1 MKHFAVF
8 PPLLISTLFLSNT
21 VFSAP
26 CPASSSAETSGA
38 NDGDNCTVTDGST
51 GTVIQLNFISGF
63 DSATLIENDTAGQTA
78 TDAYYTSITGGAT
91 VSSNPT
97 MPATAAT
104 ASKASGNNGTTV
116 GAQRKLAFIKAAE
129 ILASKLTTSVPIV
142 VDAEF
147 ANNLFCHPSQA
158 TLGSASASSFLQ
170 NASAPAGALNS
181 TWYPVGL
188 YNSLSGVDNYPS
200 GGPLNPNP
208 NTVDNSGNIN
218 ADSDVFAR
226 YNSLVGTTNCL
237 DSSNGWYYGF
247 DAPPTAEATDADGNS
262 LPFLIDEAPPQ
273 LTYIG
278 FTTVLLHEML
288 HGIGFSSLIHTDS
301 NTGTVGS
308 MLGGLPDVYSTH
320 LVNSSGNKLVDMA
333 TDANRETS
341 VKSVTQLLWDGT
353 NTNTN
358 AVGSVTDGYQ
368 DNDSTSSYTSG
379 DKIQMYAPNPIEV
392 GSSVSHFSSNVSPDE
407 IMEPQYTAGSLDIGL
422 ALYLLEDLGWSIVS
436 GSNTAPTISAVNQT
450 TLEDT
455 PLNVDVTSPSNWAI
469 DLDGDSL
476 SYTFTNCPTN
486 LTCNDAGLTLT
497 PATDFN
503 GTITGIEITVD
514 DGNGGTANDTFDL
527 TVTAVNDV
535 PVMGTISNLSMNL
548 GSTETINL
556 TSTDVDSG
564 SVTYSVSG
572 SSNAGASIT
581 GSTLTLTPIAAG
593 SYSLTVTVDDGSL
606 TDTETFQLTVAAAPS
621 LALNGTALDTI
632 NSTEI
637 SLGDVSLLLAD
648 GASNYTISLTF
659 EGQNANHLI
668 TSSGT
673 NITIG
678 MPSASEFNGQFAGEY
693 TLTLVQK
700 GTGASNEYSL
710 LRGPR
715 LNISASKLL
724 SGNDSQI
731 LTIEGGAANTV
742 YTLNEDNNLITFS
755 QDNSTITT
763 VTASDDAANF
773 NPAEVAVNV
782 TNVTALTN
790 SHITAD
796 SIYAT
801 GSVDRDIYVRADFE
815 LTIEDSQN
823 NRLTQSS
830 ATLISPDLSDFNLDA
845 TYSANN
851 LGVIVIGMPDI
862 GEDFTVSVSQTL
874 YVSQD
879 VLLVTSQLEQTVVLA
894 KIATPL
900 ILQGDIEALS
910 PLNYAQTLPSITLN
924 LINGT
929 SIDIEA
935 VKISNS
941 LARFEYVH
949 DLNVSGIQNLVIG
962 HSEGTGL
969 SFEVLNQPGEVT
981 FDIFLQA
988 SNQSPTIGNDDGTE
1002 IGSSAGSFGFLWLL
1016 LTMLWVF
1023 RLPKSI
1029 LSTS

>member
-1 MKHFAVF
+1 M
-8 PPLLISTLFLSNT
+8 T
-21 VFSAP
+21 FS
-26 CPASSSAETSGA
+26 
-38 NDGDNCTVTDGST
+38 
-51 GTVIQLNFISGF
+51 I
-63 DSATLIENDTAGQTA
+63 
-78 TDAYYTSITGGAT
+78 
-91 VSSNPT
+91 
-97 MPATAAT
+97 
-104 ASKASGNNGTTV
+104 
-116 GAQRKLAFIKAAE
+116 
-129 ILASKLTTSVPIV
+129 
-142 VDAEF
+142 
-147 ANNLFCHPSQA
+147 
-158 TLGSASASSFLQ
+158 
-170 NASAPAGALNS
+170 
-181 TWYPVGL
+181 
-188 YNSLSGVDNYPS
+188 
-200 GGPLNPNP
+200 
-208 NTVDNSGNIN
+208 
-218 ADSDVFAR
+218 
-226 YNSLVGTTNCL
+226 
-237 DSSNGWYYGF
+237 
-247 DAPPTAEATDADGNS
+247 
-262 LPFLIDEAPPQ
+262 
-273 LTYIG
+273 
-278 FTTVLLHEML
+278 
-288 HGIGFSSLIHTDS
+288 
-301 NTGTVGS
+301 
-308 MLGGLPDVYSTH
+308 
-320 LVNSSGNKLVDMA
+320 
-333 TDANRETS
+333 
-341 VKSVTQLLWDGT
+341 
-353 NTNTN
+353 
-358 AVGSVTDGYQ
+358 
-368 DNDSTSSYTSG
+368 
-379 DKIQMYAPNPIEV
+379 
-392 GSSVSHFSSNVSPDE
+392 
-407 IMEPQYTAGSLDIGL
+407 
-422 ALYLLEDLGWSIVS
+422 
-436 GSNTAPTISAVNQT
+436 
-450 TLEDT
+450 
-455 PLNVDVTSPSNWAI
+455 
-469 DLDGDSL
+469 
-476 SYTFTNCPTN
+476 TNCPTN
-486 LTCNDAGLTLT
+486 VSCSINSDGSNLTLT

-527 TVTAVNDV
+527 TVTAVNDA
-535 PVMGTISNLSMNL
+535 PAMGTISNLSMSL

-593 SYSLTVTVDDGSL
+593 TYSLTVTVDDGSL

-632 NSTEI
+632 NSTEM
-637 SLGDVSLLLAD
+637 SLGDVSLLLVD
-648 GASNYTISLTF
+648 GVSNYTISLTF

-678 MPSASEFNGQFAGEY
+678 MPSASDFNGQFAGEY
-693 TLTLVQK
+693 TLTLVQN
-700 GTGASNEYSL
+700 GTGASSEYSL

-715 LNISASKLL
+715 LNVSASKLL
-724 SGNDSQI
+724 SGNDTQI

-742 YTLNEDNNLITFS
+742 YTLNEDNSLITFS
-755 QDNSTITT
+755 QDNSTVTT
-763 VTASDDAANF
+763 ATAIDDATNF

-790 SHITAD
+790 SRITAD

-830 ATLISPDLSDFNLDA
+830 AALVSPDLSDFNLDA

-862 GEDFTVSVSQTL
+862 GEDITVSVSQSL

-900 ILQGDIEALS
+900 TLQGDIEALS
-910 PLNYAQTLPSITLN
+910 PLNYEQTLPSITLN
-924 LINGT
+924 LTNGT

-949 DLNVSGIQNLVIG
+949 DLNVSDIETLVID

-969 SFEVLNQPGEVT
+969 SFEVPNQPGEVT

-988 SNQSPTIGNDDGTE
+988 SNQSPTIGNEDGTE
-1002 IGSSAGSFGFLWLL
+1002 IGSSAGSFGFLWLV
-1016 LTMLWVF
+1016 LTMLWVY

-1029 LSTS
+1029 RSTR